1 MAGSRIV
8 DLRYKLMV
16 TELLN
21 LAKKY
26 YTYRELSQLIGLPE
40 TVLSRYVKGHVLPTI
55 ERAQDINKKLENIM
69 RIETEIQRR
78 IRFDEL
84 GYFDNTKVIS
94 DTMLLER
101 AVQQAVN
108 KFAGQRVTKIL
119 TPETD
124 GIPLAT
130 LLAHR
135 LSVPLIIA
143 KKTREVGVGEFIEE
157 IYIPQK
163 SAMVMSYYVPRSMF
177 RKRDCVCIVD
187 DVISSGETQ
196 RALIKIVRKAK
207 AEVIGIYSLISV
219 GKEWKERIEDIV
231 NCPIEVAYHV
241 PEVAYTHQIT
251 E

>member
-119 TPETD
+119 TAETD

-135 LSVPLIIA
+135 LSVPLIVA

-157 IYIPQK
+157 IYIPHK

-187 DVISSGETQ
+187 DVIGSGETQ

-207 AEVIGIYSLISV
+207 AEVTGIYALISV
-219 GKEWKERIEDIV
+219 GQEWKSRIEDLV
-231 NCPIEVAYHV
+231 NCPIEVAYRV
-241 PEVAYTHQIT
+241 PEMKPSD
-251 E
+251 